1 MAIAYSYPKGTPA
14 LNDTIIGIQYEEN
27 KEPAV
32 KQFSIDEVLDL
43 VPVVNTEL
51 PYKVYTA
58 LLTQIGESS
67 QQILTSGNSLT
78 IGVTYVITD
87 DGPGYV
93 LGDFTNV
100 GAPNNELGTSFVAT
114 GTTPNDWGTDII
126 LLYDTGVPVVTV
138 LENTIGN
145 IWFTYISA
153 GEYSINSNELFTTD
167 KTFVIIVAGSVG
179 RPDIL
184 ATYTDITDSNISLL
198 SYRIAEDDLQDDLLL
213 NASIEI
219 RVYK

>member
-138 LENTIGN
+138 L
-145 IWFTYISA
+145 
-153 GEYSINSNELFTTD
+153 
-167 KTFVIIVAGSVG
+167 
-179 RPDIL
+179 
-184 ATYTDITDSNISLL
+184 
-198 SYRIAEDDLQDDLLL
+198 
-213 NASIEI
+213 
-219 RVYK
+219 